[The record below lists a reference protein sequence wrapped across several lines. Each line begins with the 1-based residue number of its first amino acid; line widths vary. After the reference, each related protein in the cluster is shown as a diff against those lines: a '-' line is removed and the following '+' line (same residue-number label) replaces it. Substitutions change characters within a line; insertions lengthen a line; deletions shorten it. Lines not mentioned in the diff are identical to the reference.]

1 MNQASA
7 LRTPVSQSPSLELEL
22 IRHGNAKKLR
32 GETYVT
38 APLTELGRAQ
48 AEATGI
54 YLKQQALYFDGY
66 YCSELKRAV
75 ETATII
81 GECIGQ
87 TATVRQGIHEME
99 YREFPATILAE
110 LFART
115 GLLDSYFEKHVGKVI
130 RYPTVGRVTKGL
142 LEIYAQHSCGRIC
155 LVVHGGVISSI
166 LAWYFPRERRHWWR
180 DTVGN
185 CSITRLQIQ
194 NERATLIEF
203 DSVAH
208 LGALASTAH
217 QRNYTFSSDEGV

>member
-1 MNQASA
+1 MSQES
-7 LRTPVSQSPSLELEL
+7 TPLSPVPQSPSLELYL

-48 AEATGI
+48 AQVTGAF
-54 YLKQQALYFDGY
+54 LRQQQIHFDGY

-75 ETATII
+75 ETAKII

-87 TATVRQGIHEME
+87 TATIRRGIHEME
-99 YREFPATILAE
+99 YREIPGMILAE

-115 GLLDSYFEKHVGKVI
+115 GLLNSYFEKHVGKVI
-130 RYPTVGRVTKGL
+130 RYPMVGRVAKGL
-142 LEIYAQHSCGRIC
+142 MEIYAQHSCGRIC

-194 NERATLIEF
+194 NERATLVEF